1 MAILEAYTGTLTVS
15 TLELSLVSGTT
26 VLQSVVT
33 DGVYQVFIDTV
44 NMIAGDEVEILMKE
58 KVTSA
63 GVQRTIYTAVLDGKQ
78 TNPFVTPSLV
88 LIHGWD
94 VTMRKITGT
103 DRAFPY
109 SIRQVA

>member
-1 MAILEAYTGTLTVS
+1 MAISEAYTGTATVG
-15 TLELSLVSGTT
+15 TGELSLVSGTT
-26 VLQSVVT
+26 TLQSVTT
-33 DGVYQVFIDTV
+33 DGVYQCFIDTA
-44 NMIAGDEVEILMKE
+44 NMIAGDEYEILIKE

-63 GVQRTIYTAVLDGKQ
+63 GTQRNVYSATLDGRQ
-78 TNPFVTPSLV
+78 GTPFVTPSLV

-94 VTMRKITGT
+94 ITMRKVTGT

>member
-1 MAILEAYTGTLTVS
+1 MAISEAYTGTATVG
-15 TLELSLVSGTT
+15 TAELSLVSGTT
-26 VLQSVVT
+26 SLQSVTT

-44 NMIAGDEVEILMKE
+44 NMIAGDEYEILIKE

-63 GVQRTIYTAVLDGKQ
+63 GVQRNIYSAVLDGKQ
-78 TNPFVTPSLV
+78 SSPFVTPSLV

-94 VTMRKITGT
+94 ITMRKVTGT